1 VDASQAVGTR
11 EMAGSV
17 GAVPVGRESGGRNPG
32 NVRKQVAGSVSVKS
46 SLLHHRGRPLTTY
59 DLGTVIIII
68 IIIII
73 IIGNS
78 FKTISFNNG
87 GKYRPNIHTRA
98 HVS

>member
-11 EMAGSV
+11 EM
-17 GAVPVGRESGGRNPG
+17 SGNKWQAPF
-32 NVRKQVAGSVSVKS
+32 ALKS

-73 IIGNS
+73 GN
-78 FKTISFNNG
+78 
-87 GKYRPNIHTRA
+87 
-98 HVS
+98 